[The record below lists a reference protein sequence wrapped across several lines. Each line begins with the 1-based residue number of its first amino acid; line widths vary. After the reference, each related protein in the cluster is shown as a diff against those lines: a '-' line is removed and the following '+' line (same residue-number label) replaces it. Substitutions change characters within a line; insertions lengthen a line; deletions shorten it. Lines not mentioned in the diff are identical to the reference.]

1 MAEAIVW
8 CHECRDLEGRMKRW
22 RHLCEDCAET
32 QLYTHKQ
39 ETGHQPYM
47 KVVTEKLINQIVE
60 ASLKRGKP

>member
-1 MAEAIVW
+1 
-8 CHECRDLEGRMKRW
+8 MKRW